1 MDQTTSKVKDMYEQY
16 PYPSGEPTI
25 RPGFDIRLLLS
36 YVALKRDSNRP
47 LEVLDAGC
55 GRGPGVIGAAS
66 LQPKVNFTAID
77 INSVGLAEAR
87 ENAKARGLTNI
98 NFIQADLMT
107 LEGVDVPEGGFD
119 VIYSSGV
126 LHHLADPQVGLNN
139 LTKIL
144 APHGVISLM
153 LYGSFGRQALYRL
166 IEGINILSPKD
177 DPIESRIPIGRLLS
191 KAAEET
197 IFKDTYLKS
206 TYLNPDVEFVDTC
219 LNVNEVSYDIADLWQ
234 FIEQANMK
242 FVRWVEPDVWS
253 IEKRFNDPEL
263 LDKLRELSEFEQ
275 YQVIER
281 LFEIPKLDFIICGAG
296 NNARE
301 RITAAEI
308 GSCTLVVNPE
318 ASFFIEKRNQDQAQR
333 IESVGYKVRHRKEQ
347 GVSDPILAQ
356 LILLLA
362 DQTISFSGE
371 ELIKVLSQS
380 GVDREIA
387 SEVILDLLDE
397 EIIFIP

>member
-1 MDQTTSKVKDMYEQY
+1 MDQTTSKVKEMYEQY

-36 YVALKRDSNRP
+36 YVAVKRNSDRP
-47 LEVLDAGC
+47 LQVLDAGC

-66 LQPKVNFTAID
+66 LQPNVNFTAID

-87 ENAKARGLTNI
+87 ANAKARGLTNI
-98 NFIQADLMT
+98 NFVQADLMT
-107 LEGVDVPEGGFD
+107 LEGLDVPEGGFD

-139 LTKIL
+139 LTHIL

-166 IEGINILSPKD
+166 IEGINIISPKD
-177 DPIESRIPIGRLLS
+177 ASIESRIPMGRLLS

-197 IFKDTYLKS
+197 IFKDNYWKNTYR
-206 TYLNPDVEFVDTC
+206 NPDVEFVDTC
-219 LNVNEVSYDIADLWQ
+219 LNVNEVSYDIAGLWQ
-234 FIEQANMK
+234 LITQANMK

-253 IEKRFNDPEL
+253 VDKRFSDPDL
-263 LDKLRELSEFEQ
+263 LARLKELSAFEQ

-281 LFEIPKLDFIICGAG
+281 LFEAPKLDFIICGAG
-296 NNARE
+296 NDARE
-301 RITAAEI
+301 RITVAEI
-308 GSCTLVVNPE
+308 EASTFVVNPE
-318 ASFFIEKRNQDQAQR
+318 TSFFIEKRNQDQSQR
-333 IESVGYKVRHRKEQ
+333 IESVGYKVRHREKQ
-347 GVSDPILAQ
+347 NVSDPILAQ

-362 DQTISFSGE
+362 EQTTSFKGT
-371 ELIKVLSQS
+371 ELIDVLAQS
-380 GVDREIA
+380 GVEREMA
-387 SEVILDLLDE
+387 NEVIFDLLDE

>member
-1 MDQTTSKVKDMYEQY
+1 MDQTTSKVKEMYEQY

-36 YVALKRDSNRP
+36 YVAVKRNSDRP
-47 LEVLDAGC
+47 LQVLDAGC

-66 LQPKVNFTAID
+66 LQPNVNFTAID

-87 ENAKARGLTNI
+87 ANAKARGLTNI
-98 NFIQADLMT
+98 NFVQADLMT
-107 LEGVDVPEGGFD
+107 LEGLDVPEGGFD

-139 LTKIL
+139 LTHIL

-166 IEGINILSPKD
+166 IEGINIISPKD
-177 DPIESRIPIGRLLS
+177 ASIESRIPMGRLLS

-197 IFKDTYLKS
+197 IFKDNYWKNTYR
-206 TYLNPDVEFVDTC
+206 NPDVEFVDTC
-219 LNVNEVSYDIADLWQ
+219 LNVNEVSYDIAGLWQ
-234 FIEQANMK
+234 LITQANMK

-253 IEKRFNDPEL
+253 VDKRFSDPDL
-263 LDKLRELSEFEQ
+263 LARLKELSAFEQ

-281 LFEIPKLDFIICGAG
+281 LFEAPKLDFIICGAG
-296 NNARE
+296 NDARE
-301 RITAAEI
+301 RITVAEI
-308 GSCTLVVNPE
+308 EASTFVVNPE
-318 ASFFIEKRNQDQAQR
+318 TSFFIEKRNQDQAQR
-333 IESVGYKVRHRKEQ
+333 IESVGYKVRHREKQ
-347 GVSDPILAQ
+347 NVSNPILAQ

-362 DQTISFSGE
+362 EQTTCFKGT
-371 ELIKVLSQS
+371 ELIDVLAQS
-380 GVDREIA
+380 GVEREMA
-387 SEVILDLLDE
+387 NEVIFDLLDE

>member
-1 MDQTTSKVKDMYEQY
+1 MDQTTSKVKEMYEQY

-36 YVALKRDSNRP
+36 YVALKRNSDRP

-87 ENAKARGLTNI
+87 ENAKVRGLTNI
-98 NFIQADLMT
+98 NFVQADLMT
-107 LEGVDVPEGGFD
+107 LEGLVVPEGGFD

-166 IEGINILSPKD
+166 IEGIDILCPKEAS
-177 DPIESRIPIGRLLS
+177 IESRIPLGRLLS

-197 IFKDTYLKS
+197 LFKDTYWKN
-206 TYLNPDVEFVDTC
+206 TYRNPDVEFVDTC
-219 LNVNEVSYDIADLWQ
+219 LNVNEVSYDIAALWQ
-234 FIEQANMK
+234 LIEQANMK
-242 FVRWVEPDVWS
+242 FVRWVEPDTWS
-253 IEKRFNDPEL
+253 VEKRFSDPEL
-263 LDKLRELSEFEQ
+263 LERLKELSEFEQ
-275 YQVIER
+275 YQIIER
-281 LFEIPKLDFIICGAG
+281 LFEAPKLDFIICGSG
-296 NNARE
+296 NDARE
-301 RITAAEI
+301 RITADEI
-308 GSCTLVVNPE
+308 EGCTLVVNPE
-318 ASFFIEKRNQDQAQR
+318 SSFFIEKRNQDLAQR
-333 IESVGYKVRHRKEQ
+333 IESVSYKVRHREKQ
-347 GVSDPILAQ
+347 DVTDPTLAQ

-362 DQTISFSGE
+362 EQTSSFSGA
-371 ELIKVLSQS
+371 ELISVLNQS

-387 SEVILDLLDE
+387 NEVILDLLDE